1 MIENGEEVLRIV
13 KETMPNLPPDIWQG
27 LEDIVNGIGPAHET
41 CDHPNGHCAYEEW
54 VSESTI
60 EMKSIKLMWD
70 QIDMA
75 HALATELSIGTL
87 ERVSALDVL
96 DSLAVAGLQLTPA
109 QPLDPVPPDHAAGTM
124 ISAAYFEAIR
134 MVDNG
139 QEIKEDRWWIEDN
152 DAE

>member
-1 MIENGEEVLRIV
+1 MIERHEKMQAVIS
-13 KETMPNLPPDIWQG
+13 
-27 LEDIVNGIGPAHET
+27 GISFEGVTPT
-41 CDHPNGHCAYEEW
+41 G
-54 VSESTI
+54 
-60 EMKSIKLMWD
+60 LMWG

-75 HALATELSIGTL
+75 YALATELSTGGV

-109 QPLDPVPPDHAAGTM
+109 QPLDPVPSDHAAGTM

-134 MVDNG
+134 MA
-139 QEIKEDRWWIEDN
+139 QEGWEINEDRWWMEDN